1 MASSLNSLLY
11 FLRIVVMTSSSFDY
25 MVPLTGCPF
34 FLGKFKKPCQGGLFY
49 SLRQMKNN
57 RNLWALLINKRH

>member
-1 MASSLNSLLY
+1 LNSLLY

-34 FLGKFKKPCQGGLFY
+34 FLGKFILY
-49 SLRQMKNN
+49 
-57 RNLWALLINKRH
+57 RNIDILDLIY